1 MTEAYVGTQR
11 GKQIPGGF
19 EAHAD
24 TFFRWLFYGVFL
36 CGGAIFWL
44 AKFPPMADLPQH
56 AGQIMLLH
64 DLL

>member
-36 CGGAIFWL
+36 CGGAIFL
-44 AKFPPMADLPQH
+44 SLIH
-56 AGQIMLLH
+56 I
-64 DLL
+64 